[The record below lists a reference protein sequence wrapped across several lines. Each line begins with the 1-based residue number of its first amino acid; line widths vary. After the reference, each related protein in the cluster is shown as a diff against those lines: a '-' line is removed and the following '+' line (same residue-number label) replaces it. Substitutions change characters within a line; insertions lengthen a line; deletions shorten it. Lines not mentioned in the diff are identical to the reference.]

1 MRVAYECGAEY
12 IVIFNY
18 PTIEGNNYGILQ
30 NEHFEA
36 LERFWKNVVQNPK
49 VIHGSIKAEAA
60 LVLPRNYGWGM
71 RHPEDI
77 IWGLWDPDEKSQ
89 QLWELL
95 QKTLAKHDLQLDI
108 VYDDPV
114 CSVTGK
120 YRQIYYWNQTS

>member
-89 QLWELL
+89 QLWELTENSG
-95 QKTLAKHDLQLDI
+95 KT
-108 VYDDPV
+108 
-114 CSVTGK
+114 
-120 YRQIYYWNQTS
+120 